1 MTPFLQLALALAVI
15 ILAAK
20 ISGYLSYRLGQPS
33 VLGEL
38 LVGIILGPSLL
49 NLLHFP
55 FFTDENL
62 SEVIHQ
68 LAEIGVLLLMFLA
81 GLDLHFSDVAQS
93 GKVAVLAGIFG
104 VVIPMAL
111 GIGTGLA
118 FSTSP
123 ETAIFIG
130 LALSATSVSISAQT
144 LIELKA
150 LRSRVGIGLLGAA
163 VFDDI
168 LVVLGLSV
176 FIALSSPNGGNGFL
190 SILEILLRMLLFLA
204 LASAIGHWL
213 LPRLMHKVHQLPISQ
228 GVMALTFVIILIYG
242 WLAEALG
249 HMAAITGA
257 FLAGLWLSRSALK
270 DRIVQGVSVVAYGV
284 FVPVFFVN
292 VGLLVDARVLFGPY
306 FWPALT
312 MILVAIIGK
321 VVGAGFGANLGGLS
335 AREALQLGVGMMS
348 RGEVGLIV
356 ASIGIT
362 EGLIGEN
369 VYASVVGVVI
379 ATTLLTPPLL
389 RTLFVRQA
397 VHEAKP
403 RETAEGE

>member
-38 LVGIILGPSLL
+38 LIGILLGPTVI
-49 NLLHFP
+49 NIFQFP
-55 FFTDENL
+55 PFSDEHL
-62 SEVIHQ
+62 GEVIHY
-68 LAEIGVLLLMFLA
+68 LAEIGVLLLMFIA
-81 GLDLHFSDVAQS
+81 GLDLHLSDVVES
-93 GKVAVLAGIFG
+93 GKVAILAGIFG
-104 VVIPMAL
+104 VLLPMAL

-118 FSTSP
+118 FSTSLG
-123 ETAIFIG
+123 TSIFIG

-150 LRSRVGIGLLGAA
+150 LRSRVGVGLLGAA

-176 FIALSSPNGGNGFL
+176 FIALSSPNGGNGWL
-190 SILEILLRMLLFLA
+190 NILVIVLRMLLFLV

-213 LPRLMHKVHQLPISQ
+213 LPPLTHKFHQLPISQ
-228 GVMALTFVIILIYG
+228 GLVAFTFITILIYG
-242 WLAEALG
+242 WLAETLG

-257 FLAGLWLSRSALK
+257 FLAGLWLSRSSLK
-270 DRIVQGVSVVAYGV
+270 DRIAQSISVAAYGI
-284 FVPVFFVN
+284 FVPIFFVN
-292 VGLLVDARVLFGPY
+292 VGLMADARTLFDQNI
-306 FWPALT
+306 WLALT

-321 VVGAGFGANLGGLS
+321 VAGAGFGANLGGLS
-335 AREALQLGVGMMS
+335 ARESMQLGVGMMS

-369 VYASVVGVVI
+369 IFASVVGVVI
-379 ATTLLTPPLL
+379 ATTLLTPPML
-389 RTLFVRQA
+389 RTLFVKQRAYETIPQ
-397 VHEAKP
+397 
-403 RETAEGE
+403 ETAEGE